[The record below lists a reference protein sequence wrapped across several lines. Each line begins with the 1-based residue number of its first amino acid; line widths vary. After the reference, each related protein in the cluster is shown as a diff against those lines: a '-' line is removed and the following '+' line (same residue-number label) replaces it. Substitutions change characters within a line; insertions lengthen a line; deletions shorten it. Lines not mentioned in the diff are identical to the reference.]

1 MPSSTAVFRAVAD
14 FASLNREVKGLKR
27 EFKELK
33 AEAADTG
40 PFKSFDSALARTAKA
55 QQSLRSDTVDLT
67 KVRQNLGK
75 AERSLAEDIGRS
87 TRARKDA
94 TAPAKT
100 YERSLTTT
108 EQAMQKLHATQQKA
122 RQSTDS
128 LTNARNK
135 SSSSLGDAADRIANL
150 AKAETDAVGAARS
163 HADALKREKSAV
175 DSKLGSLNK
184 LSALLADLTGN
195 ERDAAS
201 GSDTHSGALGREAA
215 ALGDAANAHRSHTT
229 ALNSHTQATN
239 NSTTATTGFNNSVR
253 QSGPASNSSRSSVSS
268 LGQTLRN
275 YAKSADNAGGRSHV
289 LRTALLG
296 LAIPAIPAV
305 LQVLVGAVIALGGA
319 LVGIVGALGPAAA
332 GLAALGP
339 AALTAATAVGTVML
353 AFRGVKAA
361 LKAQSAA
368 ALDASKSSTNSAQ
381 QQVQNARRI
390 RDAQEAITAAV
401 KDRDKAIEQ
410 ADRDVAAAEKDV
422 ARAHDNVRDA
432 LAQLNVEREKAIRDL
447 EDYNNAAKDA
457 ALSVESAE
465 ISLID
470 AQQNQLKVNADAKST
485 DLDRRKAALQV
496 AEAEQR
502 LSEAKLDNKRAQEQL
517 NTANAEGVDGAPGVV
532 AAQKNIADANDQVS
546 QTQANLRD
554 TKKDAA
560 ERIAAADEA
569 VDKAERNLRETYED
583 VALSA
588 DKASAAQ
595 TNLAAAM
602 AKLSPAGVAFVN
614 YLRSLQPLIDN
625 LSKSAQ
631 QALFPGLQRA
641 LEIIMP
647 MINTVAIPTVNAFGA
662 VLSKL
667 AVDGAQDLR
676 SFEKDFLDFGTGDGP
691 VLMDKFG
698 HTLLNLALALE
709 DIVMA
714 AMPLAQWLADL
725 ALKFSQYIRDTTE
738 AARNSGR
745 LAEFFNKV
753 KDTLKLLG
761 DILFNVGGILFKVFQ
776 GAAPMG
782 KRLLETFR
790 DVTAETNKYLHTA
803 EGIAAVK
810 KYFDDMEPSVRIIFS
825 LLSQLAKALLGVGA
839 SKGTYDLL
847 KLIQDQLVPALSRMA
862 KAFGEISGPLGAK
875 LIDML
880 SNFADILAKLFG
892 AGGAG
897 LEGFVTVLD
906 AFSKVL
912 LFILGIP
919 GMDKLGSWL
928 FAIAAGLTAIK
939 LVGKIP
945 AIGAIGRG
953 LNTLGGSAA
962 RAVTGQTAVKESPST
977 FTKGLAGAVG
987 GATAAPKTA
996 TAALG
1001 AAIGSGVRKAAQATP
1016 GVRNFVGPA
1025 AKAPVTVASSGPVT
1039 VQASGGATVAS
1050 PRTSVVSRAAG
1061 AVGGAAS
1068 AVGRTAS
1075 KVGGSAFGQTALSV
1089 AGSVGGAV
1097 AGGAIGQAI
1106 GGDTGAMVGSLAG
1119 SVAGSFAPDA
1129 IAAGVS
1135 KIGPLV
1141 DGAKAKL
1148 GDLASTLSGAVA
1160 GAAKSAAG
1168 ALGSI
1173 VSGAGSAIASLSGVI
1188 AKWIALGVEA
1198 ALAGVKQAASWVA
1211 AKAGAAVELV
1221 ATLGKA
1227 ALGYVAVGAEALIA
1241 NGKQLLFNAG
1251 ALIVRGALLAW
1262 AAAQWVLNAALNANP
1277 IGLIILLI
1285 AGLVAGFIYAWT
1297 HSEKFREIVTGALQA
1312 VGDFF
1317 KWIWDNALKP
1327 IFDLFVD
1334 GLHLVGDAAMWLWN
1348 NAIKPAL
1355 DAIGAAATFLWN
1367 YLIKPTFDNF
1377 VAGFHAIGD
1386 AAGWLWN
1393 NIIKPA
1399 WDGIGAIISGVY
1411 NNILKPIFD
1420 GFMYVVH
1427 LLADS
1432 FNVAIEAIKVAWNK
1446 LGDIAKI
1453 PVNFVIDWVYNRGIV
1468 PMWNGLAGLFGLGQ
1482 LKPAA
1487 LLAEGGVLP
1496 GYAPGRDTVP
1506 AVLSP
1511 GEGVLVP
1518 EAVQGLGPNF
1528 VYEANAHFS
1537 RGRARKGSSSNR
1549 FALGGIVGDIGGAI
1563 ATMVTDPVGSIKR
1576 LFSDVLSAVIPGS
1589 GQLREAMVK
1598 VPVKVVDAIVE
1609 KAKEYAAS
1617 AMAAVGF
1624 GSGGGSVEGG
1634 GTAGT
1639 ERWRAVA
1646 LQALGIAGQDPTNI
1660 GRLLMQMSTESGGN
1674 PSAINRYDINWQKG
1688 TPSVGLMQVIGPT
1701 YSTYHHPSYNA
1712 APFEYGVSE
1721 DPLSNI
1727 LSSIRYTLA
1736 AYGSLARGWQG
1747 HGYAKGGVVTDA
1759 FGNFPP
1765 QLSRKRKSS
1774 LGQTPT
1780 LHARKGSDSVAAMLT
1795 PGEFVLNRKAVL
1807 ALGIDKLQKLNDAPA
1822 MSALDLFSMMP
1833 STVLPHYAMG
1843 GLVKSAFNSSVTNRA
1858 GNVSTTSSS
1867 RDVVINTNIYNP
1879 TAEPAS
1885 DSVASRMRT
1894 LSLMGAFS

>member
-1 MPSSTAVFRAVAD
+1 VPSSTAVFRAVAD
-14 FASLNREVKGLKR
+14 FASLNRNVKSLKR
-27 EFKELK
+27 EFIELK
-33 AEAADTG
+33 AEAADTSS
-40 PFKSFDSALARTAKA
+40 FKSFDSALARTAKA

-67 KVRQNLGK
+67 KARQNLGK
-75 AERSLAEDIGRS
+75 AERSLAEDIGKS

-94 TAPAKT
+94 TAPSKS
-100 YERSLTTT
+100 YERSLTST
-108 EQAMQKLHATQQKA
+108 EQAMQKLHVTQQKA
-122 RQSTDS
+122 RQSTAS
-128 LTNARNK
+128 LTTARNK
-135 SSSSLGDAADRIANL
+135 STSSLDDAIARITGL
-150 AKAETDAVGAARS
+150 SKAETDAVSAARA
-163 HADALKREKSAV
+163 HATALKREKSAV

-184 LSALLADLTGN
+184 LSGLLADLTSN
-195 ERDAAS
+195 EHDASS
-201 GSDTHSGALGREAA
+201 GSDEHSGSLGRESA
-215 ALGDAANAHRSHTT
+215 ALGNAANAHRGHTT
-229 ALNSHTQATN
+229 ALNANTQATN
-239 NSTTATTGFNNSVR
+239 NSTRATTGFNSSVR
-253 QSGPASNSSRSSVSS
+253 QSGPASNSSKSSISS
-268 LGQTLRN
+268 LGQTLRD
-275 YAKSADNAGGRSHV
+275 YAKSADRSGERSHV
-289 LRTALLG
+289 LRTALIG
-296 LAIPAIPAV
+296 LAITGLPAA

-319 LVGIVGALGPAAA
+319 LVGIVGALGPAVA

-339 AALTAATAVGTVML
+339 AALSVAGAVGTVLL
-353 AFRGVKAA
+353 AFRGVKDA
-361 LKAQSAA
+361 LKAQTAA
-368 ALDASKSSTNSAQ
+368 QADASKSAATSASE
-381 QQVQNARRI
+381 QVQSARRI
-390 RDAQEAITAAV
+390 RDAQESITAAV
-401 KDRDKAIEQ
+401 KDRSKVIEQ
-410 ADRDVAAAEKDV
+410 ADRDVASAEKDV

-432 LAQLNVEREKAIRDL
+432 LVALDAERERAIRDL

-457 ALSVESAE
+457 ALSVEAAE
-465 ISLID
+465 IDLID
-470 AQQNQLKVNADAKST
+470 AQQNQLKVNADATST

-502 LSEAKLDNKRAQEQL
+502 LSEAKLDNKRSQEQL

-532 AAQKNIADANDQVS
+532 AAQKQVADANTGVKDAVQS
-546 QTQANLRD
+546 LAD
-554 TKKDAA
+554 TKVEAA
-560 ERIAAADEA
+560 DRIAAADDA
-569 VDKAERNLRETYED
+569 VAKAERNLRETYED
-583 VALSA
+583 IALSA
-588 DKASAAQ
+588 DKASTAQ
-595 TNLAAAM
+595 TNLATAM

-614 YLRSLQPLIDN
+614 YLRSLQPLIDG

-631 QALFPGLQRA
+631 EALFPGLQKA
-641 LEIIMP
+641 LEIISP
-647 MINTVAIPTVNAFGA
+647 MINSVAIPAVTAFGKI
-662 VLSKL
+662 LGNL
-667 AVDGAQDLR
+667 AVDGATDLR

-698 HTLLNLALALE
+698 HTLLNIAAAIE
-709 DIVMA
+709 DVVMA

-745 LAEFFNKV
+745 LAEFFVKV

-761 DILFNVGGILFKVFQ
+761 DILFNVGGILYKVFQ

-790 DVTAETNKYLHTA
+790 DVTDQTNKYLHTA
-803 EGIAAVK
+803 EGMAVVK
-810 KYFDDMEPSVRIIFS
+810 KYFDDMEPSVRIVFS
-825 LLSQLAKALLGVGA
+825 LLTQLAKALLGIGA

-847 KLIQDQLVPALSRMA
+847 KLIQDELVPALSRMA

-880 SNFADILAKLFG
+880 TNFADILAKLFH

-897 LEGFVTVLD
+897 LEGFVTLLD
-906 AFSKVL
+906 DFSKVL
-912 LFILGIP
+912 LFIIGIP

-928 FAIAAGLTAIK
+928 LAIAGGLTAIK

-945 AIGAIGRG
+945 GIGAIGRG

-962 RAVTGQTAVKESPST
+962 NAVTGQTAVKESPAT

-987 GATAAPKTA
+987 GASAAPKTA

-1016 GVRNFVGPA
+1016 GVRSLVGPAA

-1039 VQASGGATVAS
+1039 VQTSGAATVQAPRAS
-1050 PRTSVVSRAAG
+1050 VASKVSGAVSGAAG
-1061 AVGGAAS
+1061 AVG
-1068 AVGRTAS
+1068 RTATR
-1075 KVGGSAFGQTALSV
+1075 VGGSALGQTALSV

-1129 IAAGVS
+1129 IAAGIS
-1135 KIGPLV
+1135 KIGPM
-1141 DGAKAKL
+1141 AKAAKTA
-1148 GDLASTLSGAVA
+1148 LADM
-1160 GAAKSAAG
+1160 
-1168 ALGSI
+1168 
-1173 VSGAGSAIASLSGVI
+1173 AGSAASVLGKAAGTAVEV
-1188 AKWIALGVEA
+1188 AVAVGKAAAGYIALGVQ
-1198 ALAGVKQAASWVA
+1198 ALA
-1211 AKAGAAVELV
+1211 
-1221 ATLGKA
+1221 
-1227 ALGYVAVGAEALIA
+1227 A
-1241 NGKQLLFNAG
+1241 NAKQLIFNAG

-1262 AAAQWVLNAALNANP
+1262 AAAQWLLNTALLANP
-1277 IGLIILLI
+1277 IGIVIVVI
-1285 AGLVAGFIYAWT
+1285 AALVAAFIFAWKN
-1297 HSEKFREIVTGALQA
+1297 SETFRDIVTTVLQA

-1317 KWIWDNALKP
+1317 VYIWENGIKP
-1327 IFDLFVD
+1327 IFDAFMIAIHAL
-1334 GLHLVGDAAMWLWN
+1334 GDALNWSWDVVKFVWN
-1348 NAIKPAL
+1348 N
-1355 DAIGAAATFLWN
+1355 F
-1367 YLIKPTFDNF
+1367 
-1377 VAGFHAIGD
+1377 
-1386 AAGWLWN
+1386 
-1393 NIIKPA
+1393 
-1399 WDGIGAIISGVY
+1399 GAIIAGVY
-1411 NNILKPIFD
+1411 GVTIKPIID
-1420 GFMYVVH
+1420 GFMALMHMLGDAFNWAWGVVKFVWDNLGAIIAGVYGVTIKPIIDGFMGIVH

-1432 FNVAIEAIKVAWNK
+1432 FSVAIENIRIAWNK

-1468 PMWNGLAGLFGLGQ
+1468 PMWNKLAGLFGLGQ
-1482 LKPAA
+1482 LQPAA

-1496 GYAPGRDTVP
+1496 GYAPGRDSVP

-1518 EAVQGLGPNF
+1518 EAVRGLGADF
-1528 VYEANAHFS
+1528 IYEANAHFS
-1537 RGRARKGSSSNR
+1537 KGRARKGSAGQR
-1549 FALGGIVGDIGGAI
+1549 FAEGGIVGDVAGAI

-1576 LFSDVLSAVIPGS
+1576 LFSGVLGAVIPGS

-1598 VPVKVVDAIVE
+1598 VPIKVVDAIVE
-1609 KAKEYAAS
+1609 KAKAYAAS

-1624 GSGGGSVEGG
+1624 GDSGGSVSGG

-1639 ERWRAVA
+1639 ERWRSVA

-1660 GRLLMQMSTESGGN
+1660 GRLLMQMGTESGGN

-1701 YSTYHHPSYNA
+1701 YSTYHHPSYNSG
-1712 APFEYGVSE
+1712 PFEYGVSE

-1759 FGNFPP
+1759 FGNLPA
-1765 QLSRKRKSS
+1765 QHSRQTKVS
-1774 LGQTPT
+1774 LGRSPH
-1780 LHARKGSDSVAAMLT
+1780 LRARGTDSVAAMLT
-1795 PGEFVLNRKAVL
+1795 PGEFVLNKNAAA
-1807 ALGIDKLQKLNDAPA
+1807 ALGLDRLQKLNDAPA
-1822 MSALDLFSMMP
+1822 MHALDLFSMLP

-1843 GLVKSAFNSSVTNRA
+1843 GVVKSAFNSAVSNRVVNNNTSVGGA
-1858 GNVSTTSSS
+1858 SSI
-1867 RDVVINTNIYNP
+1867 RDMVINTNIYNP